1 MPLEAARHAVGS
13 RTLIRVRMLDRR
25 LARPALEDWL
35 FQHDVEQCLYGAN
48 NGALY
53 QLYGRCLCQRG
64 SPPSPSARRRIL
76 IQAFCLARRCSL
88 QAAPLAL
95 KKASIP
101 TLVTEEEFAELVRL
115 LSEGLPLESRG
126 RVRNVTLIQVNHIST
141 LCAKKGRDER
151 SIALLRGLSVELP
164 RIWQLGACF

>member
-53 QLYGRCLCQRG
+53 QLYGRCG
-64 SPPSPSARRRIL
+64 DSASEAPPFS
-76 IQAFCLARRCSL
+76 QC
-88 QAAPLAL
+88 
-95 KKASIP
+95 
-101 TLVTEEEFAELVRL
+101 
-115 LSEGLPLESRG
+115 GLPGAAHSYR
-126 RVRNVTLIQVNHIST
+126 
-141 LCAKKGRDER
+141 
-151 SIALLRGLSVELP
+151 LSVWHAGARSRP
-164 RIWQLGACF
+164 RRSL

>member
-53 QLYGRCLCQRG
+53 QLYGRCG
-64 SPPSPSARRRIL
+64 DSA
-76 IQAFCLARRCSL
+76 
-88 QAAPLAL
+88 
-95 KKASIP
+95 
-101 TLVTEEEFAELVRL
+101 
-115 LSEGLPLESRG
+115 SEATPFSQCGL
-126 RVRNVTLIQVNHIST
+126 
-141 LCAKKGRDER
+141 
-151 SIALLRGLSVELP
+151 
-164 RIWQLGACF
+164 LGAAYSYRLFVWHAGARSRPHRSL

>member
-64 SPPSPSARRRIL
+64 SPLLPVPG
-76 IQAFCLARRCSL
+76 
-88 QAAPLAL
+88 AAY
-95 KKASIP
+95 SY
-101 TLVTEEEFAELVRL
+101 R
-115 LSEGLPLESRG
+115 
-126 RVRNVTLIQVNHIST
+126 
-141 LCAKKGRDER
+141 
-151 SIALLRGLSVELP
+151 LSVWHAGARSRP
-164 RIWQLGACF
+164 RRSL

>member
-53 QLYGRCLCQRG
+53 QLYGRCGKVCLR
-64 SPPSPSARRRIL
+64 PPSPISVWFVKAVTYSRRSSCAVQVLAPVRTAR
-76 IQAFCLARRCSL
+76 S
-88 QAAPLAL
+88 
-95 KKASIP
+95 
-101 TLVTEEEFAELVRL
+101 E
-115 LSEGLPLESRG
+115 EGLHPHPG
-126 RVRNVTLIQVNHIST
+126 DGGGV
-141 LCAKKGRDER
+141 
-151 SIALLRGLSVELP
+151 
-164 RIWQLGACF
+164 